1 MRLLVVTAVEAERDA
16 VVRGLPPEILDDSG
30 RPDRTNHPRS
40 VTVVAGGVGPAAAA
54 AAAARWLTLAAAA
67 GRPYEGVLSAG
78 IAGGFADRVPI
89 GGTVIGTRTVAAE
102 LGADSPEGFTPLHE
116 LGFGSSI
123 VECDP
128 ALLAGLRAALPTA
141 VAGEV
146 LTVCT
151 VTGTADG
158 AARLRLR
165 WPEAVAESM
174 EGFGV
179 ATAAAQAGLG
189 YAELRTVSNAIGP
202 RDRAAWRIGD
212 ALAALS
218 AAAPALASLAL

>member
-1 MRLLVVTAVEAERDA
+1 M
-16 VVRGLPPEILDDSG
+16 
-30 RPDRTNHPRS
+30 
-40 VTVVAGGVGPAAAA
+40 GGVGSAAAA
-54 AAAARWLTLAAAA
+54 AATARRLTLAEAA
-67 GRPYEGVLSAG
+67 GRPYDGVLSAG
-78 IAGGFADRVPI
+78 IAGGFADRVPVA
-89 GGTVIGTRTVAAE
+89 GTVIATRSVAAE
-102 LGADSPEGFTPLHE
+102 LGADSPEGFLPLAE

-128 ALLAGLRAALPTA
+128 ALLAGLHAALPGA

-158 AARLRLR
+158 ATRLRSR
-165 WPEAVAESM
+165 WPDAVAESM

-218 AAAPALASLAL
+218 AAAPALASLAP